1 MTEEAVPPVAAPAAP
16 ARTGGLLE
24 KPLLVDMFALAKK
37 LDGTWPLFARS
48 LDPADDPAL
57 LRGRYRAVAAS
68 TARWSVRRKHVEDN
82 LSAYVLLP
90 MLGVAVVV
98 LVWVFSVTSV
108 QKIFLAVVGL
118 TVFIWIS
125 VWIENRRHRPFF
137 RYLLDPLVSVLGVGC
152 FPAVLYLRHATGP
165 AWAVDLAGRGWLP
178 IPQSIGTACCA
189 LVLGIIPVKVVMW
202 QWDRESRASPTEPLF
217 EQLAAI
223 LARAEPDRRGQLAPG
238 ARREILTLLGRVAFL
253 LRVGIPTVARGGTP
267 LTRAV
272 VRARAVEAA
281 KAVIDLQL
289 WVALPSTTAY
299 DDLRT
304 RVAELTR
311 TVITGEYDRLPT
323 RDTTPEE
330 TRRTW
335 HARVLE
341 TVRTL
346 VIALLPVAGLVT
358 AGRLGLRLPA
368 PFDDGAMIAVV
379 AWAVVLLLGFLDP
392 NFASH
397 LAAAR
402 DLTTLPTFN
411 RSTDKGA

>member
-1 MTEEAVPPVAAPAAP
+1 MTDEAVPPVAEPVAP

-24 KPLLVDMFALAKK
+24 KPELAEMFALAKK
-37 LDGTWPLFARS
+37 LDGTWPVFARS
-48 LDPADDPAL
+48 LGPGDDPVL
-57 LRGRYRAVAAS
+57 LRSRYRAVAAS
-68 TARWSVRRKHVEDN
+68 TARWSVRRRHVEDN
-82 LSAYVLLP
+82 VSGWILLP
-90 MLGVAVVV
+90 MLGAAVVFV
-98 LVWVFSVTSV
+98 VSVFSVTSV
-108 QKIFLAVVGL
+108 QKIFLAVLGL
-118 TVFIWIS
+118 AVYIPIA
-125 VWIENRRHRPFF
+125 VWIENRRHRPLF
-137 RYLLDPLVSVLGVGC
+137 RYVLDPLITVVGVAC
-152 FPAVLYLRHATGP
+152 FPAALYLRQATGP
-165 AWAVDLAGRGWLP
+165 AWAVDLANREWMP
-178 IPQSIGTACCA
+178 IPQSIGAACCA
-189 LVLGIIPVKVVMW
+189 LLVGMIPVKVVMW
-202 QWDRESRASPTEPLF
+202 QWDRESRTPPTEPLF

-223 LARAEPDRRGQLAPG
+223 LARAEPGRRGQLPPE
-238 ARREILTLLGRVAFL
+238 ARREILGLLGKVAFL
-253 LRVGIPTVARGGTP
+253 LRVCIPTVARGGTP

-272 VRARAVEAA
+272 VRARTVEASR
-281 KAVIDLQL
+281 AVIDLQL
-289 WVALPSTTAY
+289 WVALPSPTAY

-323 RDTTPEE
+323 RDTTPED

-358 AGRLGLRLPA
+358 ADRLGLRLPS

-379 AWAVVLLLGFLDP
+379 AWAVVLLLGLLDP

-402 DLTTLPTFN
+402 DLTTLSPFN
-411 RSTDKGA
+411 RTTDKGA

>member
-1 MTEEAVPPVAAPAAP
+1 MTEEAVPPVAAPVPP

-24 KPLLVDMFALAKK
+24 KPELAEMFALAKK
-37 LDGTWPLFARS
+37 LNGTWPVFARS
-48 LDPADDPAL
+48 LDPGDDPAL
-57 LRGRYRAVAAS
+57 LRSRYRAVAAS
-68 TARWSVRRKHVEDN
+68 TARWSVRRRHVEDN
-82 LSAYVLLP
+82 VSAWILLP
-90 MLGVAVVV
+90 MLGVAAVV
-98 LVWVFSVTSV
+98 LVSEFSVNSV
-108 QKIFLAVVGL
+108 QKVFLAVAGL
-118 TVFIWIS
+118 TVFIWIA
-125 VWIENRRHRPFF
+125 VWIENRRHRPLF
-137 RYLLDPLVSVLGVGC
+137 RYLLDPLASVLGVGC
-152 FPAVLYLRHATGP
+152 FPAVLYLRHTAGP
-165 AWAVDLAGRGWLP
+165 AWAVELAGRGWLP
-178 IPQSIGTACCA
+178 IPQSIGTVSCA
-189 LVLGIIPVKVVMW
+189 LVLGMIPVKVVMW
-202 QWDRESRASPTEPLF
+202 QWDRESRTPPTEPLF
-217 EQLAAI
+217 EQLAAV

-238 ARREILTLLGRVAFL
+238 ARREILALLGRVAFL

-289 WVALPSTTAY
+289 WVALPSPTAY

-330 TRRTW
+330 TRRSW

-358 AGRLGLRLPA
+358 ADRLGLRLPA

-379 AWAVVLLLGFLDP
+379 AWAVVLLLGLLDP